1 MYDSKHIMAY
11 YKNIWNKKYISSYK
25 KISSYLRAKSKSLH
39 MTVTPLKFKNQN
51 LVEYNDISN
60 TLMFP
65 KY

>member
-1 MYDSKHIMAY
+1 MYDSQHVMAY
-11 YKNIWNKKYISSYK
+11 YKNIWNKKYFSY
-25 KISSYLRAKSKSLH
+25 SFYLRAKSKSLH

-51 LVEYNDISN
+51 LVEYNDIAN